1 MKSFFSALVII
12 FSLAITPYHALAQTP
27 ECTPLNEGNFEECCY
42 GINAEE
48 NAVACR
54 NYDPVINAG
63 GDTQGG
69 GPVGGGTSVG
79 EVITVPN
86 NFGMCNSYRWSGTAW
101 IKINTNPFPCNGGSG
116 GNGLQCSE
124 GINANNEVECCNG
137 TNGDIYAIAC
147 AQYYSSGGTIGS
159 GSGGPQNGGVTPGT
173 ISPTPQSSSPALTA
187 CSKISFES
195 LLDILIWLKCII
207 GAAIVPLVFTLAF
220 LFFLWGMVM
229 YIRGADD
236 VKQRAEGKKFIYWGI
251 IGLTVMVSV
260 WGIVKIVNTTFG
272 FGNAVPE
279 LQTDYLKKTPPKT
292 P

>member
-1 MKSFFSALVII
+1 MKTFFSILIII
-12 FSLAITPYHALAQTP
+12 FSLVFVPSHAFAQTP

-69 GPVGGGTSVG
+69 GDGPSNGGGSVG

-101 IKINTNPFPCNGGSG
+101 IKINNDPFPCTGGSG
-116 GNGLQCSE
+116 GGSQCSD
-124 GINANNEVECCNG
+124 GINVNNEVECCNG
-137 TNGDIYAIAC
+137 TNLDMYAIAC

-159 GSGGPQNGGVTPGT
+159 GPQNGGGTPIT
-173 ISPTPQSSSPALTA
+173 IAPTPTSSSPALTA

-207 GAAIVPLVFTLAF
+207 GAAIVPLIFTLAF

-229 YIRGADD
+229 YIRGSDD

-279 LQTDYLKKTPPKT
+279 LQTDYLKKPAKT